1 MARAFPQRLKGRVL
15 GCRVYKKVDQL
26 VPSPNATSAAMPVS
40 ETNMKEKKRRRERER
55 EWVGPKLT
63 VRVAPSLGGGVGPSV
78 LAILREAW
86 APSNQGSVICK

>member
-1 MARAFPQRLKGRVL
+1 MARAFPHRLKGRVL

-40 ETNMKEKKRRRERER
+40 ETNERKKKKERER